1 MRHALSFCFDACRY
15 PKTAARFWAT
25 CVSLLA
31 CLACAQA
38 APLAAPADTIAV
50 DVELVLAVD
59 ISHSMDQKE
68 FALQRAGYVEALRHP
83 DFINAVRSGVT
94 GRIALAYF
102 EWAGTV
108 PDDAVIAWQVIDNA
122 DSAEAFADKIE
133 ARPFR
138 SFRGTSI
145 SGALAFGAKLLDGAA
160 FDATRSV
167 IDISGDGPNNIGMPV
182 TATRDAAIAKGIVI
196 NGLPILISPSP
207 SFSHLDQ
214 YYAECVTGGPGS
226 FVLPVYAASEFV
238 TAIRRKLVLEVSGVA
253 DPNAGPNADSGSVP
267 VDAAAP
273 VDCLQ
278 GERGRRF
285 FSDPYFPELD
295 R

>member
-1 MRHALSFCFDACRY
+1 M
-15 PKTAARFWAT
+15 
-25 CVSLLA
+25 SLLA

-59 ISHSMDQKE
+59 ISHSMDERE

-83 DFINAVRSGVT
+83 DFIKAVRSGAK

-102 EWAGTV
+102 EWAGTIR
-108 PDDAVIAWQVIDNA
+108 DDALIAWQVIDNA
-122 DSAEAFADKIE
+122 ESANAFADKIE

-145 SGALAFGAKLLDGAA
+145 SGALAFGAKLLGGTA

-182 TATRDAAIAKGIVI
+182 TTIRDAAVANGIVI

-238 TAIRRKLVLEVSGVA
+238 TAIRRKLVLEVSGIIG
-253 DPNAGPNADSGSVP
+253 PRAGPGTIRI
-267 VDAAAP
+267 DAATP

-278 GERGRRF
+278 GERGRRL

>member
-1 MRHALSFCFDACRY
+1 MLDAL
-15 PKTAARFWAT
+15 
-25 CVSLLA
+25 SLLA

-38 APLAAPADTIAV
+38 APLAVPANGIAV

-59 ISHSMDQKE
+59 ISQSMDENE

-83 DFINAVRSGVT
+83 DFIKAVRSGTT

-108 PDDAVIAWQVIDNA
+108 RDDAVIAWQVIDGTE
-122 DSAEAFADKIE
+122 SANAFADRIE

-145 SGALAFGAKLLDGAA
+145 SGALAFGAELFDGTA

-167 IDISGDGPNNIGMPV
+167 IDISGDGPNNIGLPV
-182 TATRDAAIAKGIVI
+182 TMTRDAALAKGIVI

-207 SFSHLDQ
+207 TFSHLDQ

-226 FVLPVYAASEFV
+226 FVLPIYAASEFT
-238 TAIRRKLVLEVSGVA
+238 TAIRRKLILEVSGIANPWAYPWA
-253 DPNAGPNADSGSVP
+253 DPKAVRI
-267 VDAAAP
+267 DAAAP
-273 VDCLQ
+273 IDCLQ
-278 GERGRRF
+278 GERDRRF
-285 FSDPYFPELD
+285 FSDPFFPELD